1 MGDPHRQG
9 IVPDFK
15 FMCWTLLYYT
25 LDVVSLFIPSFS
37 SYLSKASCEQELA
50 IGAKDIANRVDTNL
64 PPSHSFSER
73 RRKSSG
79 GQDHGG
85 KQSREETRGW
95 LGGPGVQDSGSAQPW
110 FHHGL

>member
-1 MGDPHRQG
+1 MGDPYRQG

-15 FMCWTLLYYT
+15 FMFWTLLYYT

-73 RRKSSG
+73 RRKSSRG
-79 GQDHGG
+79 RDHGG
-85 KQSREETRGW
+85 NK
-95 LGGPGVQDSGSAQPW
+95 VDYY
-110 FHHGL
+110 